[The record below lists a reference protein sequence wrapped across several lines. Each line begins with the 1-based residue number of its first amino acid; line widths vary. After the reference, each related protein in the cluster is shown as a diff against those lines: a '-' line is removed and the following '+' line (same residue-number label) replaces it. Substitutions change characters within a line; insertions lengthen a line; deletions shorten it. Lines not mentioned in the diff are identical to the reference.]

1 MMALASRLWLIV
13 AGLSGAA
20 AVSLGAAGAHITG
33 TFGETLFDTALA
45 FHFWHTLA
53 LLALA
58 ILCDRLAGLGRWL
71 LHAAG
76 ALWLVG
82 VLLFSGV
89 LYSRAFEG
97 PDLEGLPPIGGAA
110 LIAGWVGVVA
120 VAVLAKWPA
129 KS

>member
-1 MMALASRLWLIV
+1 MILAARLWLLL
-13 AGLSGAA
+13 AALSGAA

-33 TFGETLFDTALA
+33 AFGETLFDTALA

-58 ILCDRLAGLGRWL
+58 LLCDRVEGLARWAI
-71 LHAAG
+71 HAAG
-76 ALWLVG
+76 ALWLIG

-97 PDLEGLPPIGGAA
+97 PDLEGLPPIGGVA
-110 LIAGWVGVVA
+110 LIAGWVAVA
-120 VAVLAKWPA
+120 VAAILAKRRP
-129 KS
+129 